1 MRFVTILIVLG
12 VLGWLGQQQ
21 LSSGHGTKAPD
32 AQRVVD
38 SARSQLDSV
47 DASGQGRIDR
57 AIERAENQP

>member
-21 LSSGHGTKAPD
+21 LSAGHETSAPE

-38 SARSQLDSV
+38 GARTQLDAV
-47 DASGQGRIDR
+47 DTSGQARIDR
-57 AIERAENQP
+57 AIEAAEAQR